1 MYRVQPICTISPYM
15 LEALL
20 KYMNTVKMIRN
31 EINMLG
37 QNEFMIFY
45 ARGVVDKTQVQSV

>member
-1 MYRVQPICTISPYM
+1 M

-20 KYMNTVKMIRN
+20 KYMNTVKIIRN